1 METYTDIIID
11 ERFVIHVLDNQQPSA
26 QYSQALTPLPDA
38 LRATLHS
45 YVLSVLKPRFRR
57 KHYGQ
62 FRPDAIVLKEY
73 QGLLADVERQGHV
86 DSEAFL
92 AMSQRLA
99 LHLFTAMQQSGTNGA
114 GARAAGITPG
124 DMLVG
129 MFYAQEPEAS
139 RVPYLFI
146 LKLELESAL
155 QRQIQPRASGG
166 MHTILARQDGLL
178 PKLTA
183 EHIQKSA
190 LIRFADDPALYDV
203 IMTDPQGA
211 KRGIAKFFAEDFL
224 QVELFHTPDKQA
236 ELLFRRTNTWVAE
249 HEETLSPQERGDVVA
264 SVQMLLEDYSARAEP
279 VTPRQLIEALPLRET
294 REPAVIHELRQSFE
308 ETLTRPQQE
317 DEVYIPIDHAL
328 LIQHIPQ
335 PVAKTRVT
343 YQLDYGVQLSGD
355 RESIARL
362 FTTPPHRV
370 GTDTEF
376 TIRTQTFR
384 PVL

>member
-1 METYTDIIID
+1 METCTDIIID
-11 ERFVIHVLDNQQPSA
+11 ERFVIHVLDNRQPTA
-26 QYSQALTPLPDA
+26 QCSQALTPLPAA
-38 LRATLHS
+38 LRATLHA
-45 YVLSVLKPRFRR
+45 YVLSILKPRFRR
-57 KHYGQ
+57 KHYGR

-73 QGLLADVERQGHV
+73 QGLLADVERQGNV
-86 DSEAFL
+86 GEETFL

-99 LHLFTAMQQSGTNGA
+99 LQLFTAMQQSGDNGS
-114 GARAAGITPG
+114 GSRAAGITPG
-124 DMLVG
+124 DLLVG
-129 MFYAQEPEAS
+129 LFYAQAPEAS
-139 RVPYLFI
+139 RVPYLFV
-146 LKLELESAL
+146 LKVELESAL
-155 QRQIQPRASGG
+155 QRQVQQRASGG
-166 MHTILARQDGLL
+166 MQTILARQDGLL
-178 PKLTA
+178 PKLTG

-190 LIRFADDPALYDV
+190 LIRFADDPAQYDV

-224 QVELFHTPDKQA
+224 QTELFHTPDTQA
-236 ELLFRRTNTWVAE
+236 ELLFRRAHTWVAE
-249 HEETLSPQERGDVVA
+249 HEETLSPQERGDVMA
-264 SVQMLLEDYSARAEP
+264 SVQMLLEDSTTRAEP
-279 VTPRQLIEALPLRET
+279 VTPRQLVEALPLSEH
-294 REPAVIHELRQSFE
+294 REPAVMHELRQSFQE
-308 ETLTRPQQE
+308 MLTIPQQE

-343 YQLDYGVQLSGD
+343 YQLDYGVQISGD
-355 RESIARL
+355 HESIARL

>member
-1 METYTDIIID
+1 METATDLIID
-11 ERFVIHVLDNQQPSA
+11 ERFVIHVLDNRRPTA
-26 QYSQALTPLPDA
+26 QFSRALTPLPET

-45 YVLSVLKPRFRR
+45 YLSSVLKPRFRR
-57 KHYGQ
+57 KHYGR

-73 QGLLADVERQGHV
+73 QGLLADVERQGAV
-86 DSEAFL
+86 DSATFL

-99 LHLFTAMQQSGTNGA
+99 LHLFTAMQQSGNPGSA
-114 GARAAGITPG
+114 ARAAGITPG

-129 MFYAQEPEAS
+129 LFYTQAPAS
-139 RVPYLFI
+139 ARVPYLFI

-155 QRQIQPRASGG
+155 QRQIHQEAAGG
-166 MHTILARQDGLL
+166 MHTILIRQEGLL

-183 EHIQKSA
+183 EHVQKSA
-190 LIRFADDPALYDV
+190 LIRFADNPAAYDV
-203 IMTDPQGA
+203 ILTDPQGA
-211 KRGIAKFFAEDFL
+211 KRGVAKFFAEDFL
-224 QVELFHTPDKQA
+224 QTEPFHTPDKQA
-236 ELLFRRTNTWVAE
+236 ELLFRRANTWVAE

-264 SVQMLLEDYSARAEP
+264 SVQTLLEDYSARAEP
-279 VTPRQLIEALPLRET
+279 VTPRQLVEALPLSES
-294 REPAVIHELRQSFE
+294 REPAVMHELRQSFE
-308 ETLTRPQQE
+308 EMLTAPQQE

-343 YQLDYGVQLSGD
+343 YQLDHGVQISGE

-370 GTDTEF
+370 GTATEF